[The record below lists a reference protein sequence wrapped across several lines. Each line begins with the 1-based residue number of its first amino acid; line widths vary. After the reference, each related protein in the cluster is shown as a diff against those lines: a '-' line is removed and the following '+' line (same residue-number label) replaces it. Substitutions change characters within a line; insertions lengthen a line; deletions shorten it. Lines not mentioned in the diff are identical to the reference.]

1 MTAPTS
7 AGSLPS
13 GALAPGRRRRLR
25 DDPSWRALSQLLRYV
40 GPHRKYAALTAAFGV
55 VGFLLSFAYPWIV
68 GSIVDLISVARPENV
83 AERNARLRWLTEL
96 SVGTALL
103 HAIVVYGRGHFNVHL
118 GDSIAGD
125 LRRRLF
131 DHLQKL
137 GSAFYTHER
146 IGSII
151 ARVIQDV
158 HESMA
163 VIYGGIIVVAL
174 DVAQLGIAAALLIGI
189 SWKLTLAC
197 AVMFPLY
204 ALVFA
209 ALNPRVRRAS
219 DRLQAHFSRLSA
231 NLNERIA
238 GQALIKTYTAEPRE
252 LARFSDDVDQHHQL
266 VVAQSHQGHLVVS
279 YGEVLVHLG
288 TTIVVGYG
296 GWLALKGELT
306 PGMLTRFLGYAVIL
320 YGPVRRMAE
329 LNITYQSSLAA
340 MRRVF
345 RLLEVQPSIVD
356 PAHPHATPPGRGA
369 VAFEGVWFRFGG
381 GESDARIEESQAHP
395 TIDRPA
401 RSAPG
406 AEWILQDVSFE
417 AAAGERVAIVGAS
430 GAGKTTLVSLLPRLY
445 DVTRGCIVI
454 DDIDIR
460 HYSLRTLRAAIA
472 VVQQE
477 SFLFS
482 GTIRENILY
491 GRPDA
496 TEAEVIEA
504 ARAANVHEFV
514 QRLPRRYDSRLG
526 ERGVNLSGGQRQR
539 LSIARA
545 LLKEPRV
552 LILDE
557 ATSSLDAES
566 ESVVQEALEHLMQ
579 GRTCFIVAHRL
590 STVRNADRI
599 IVLDRGSIA
608 EAGTHQALM
617 DRRGAYYRLVQKQS
631 RV

>member
-1 MTAPTS
+1 MLEAP
-7 AGSLPS
+7 
-13 GALAPGRRRRLR
+13 PGGRIR
-25 DDPSWRALSQLLRYV
+25 DNPSWRALFQLLRYV
-40 GPHRKYAALTAAFGV
+40 GPHRKHAFLTVLFGAM
-55 VGFLLSFAYPWIV
+55 GFLLSFAYPWIV
-68 GSIVDLISVARPENV
+68 GSIVDLISRPSGSASAN
-83 AERNARLRWLTEL
+83 AERLRWLTQL
-96 SVGTALL
+96 SVATAVL
-103 HAIVVYGRGHFNVHL
+103 HAVVVYGRGHFHVHL
-118 GDSIAGD
+118 GDAIAGD
-125 LRRRLF
+125 LRRDLF
-131 DHLQKL
+131 AHLQKL

-146 IGSII
+146 VGSII

-163 VIYGGIIVVAL
+163 VIYGGIIVVAM
-174 DVAQLGIAAALLIGI
+174 DATQLSIAAVLLVGI

-197 AVMFPLY
+197 IVLFPLY
-204 ALVFA
+204 GLVFA
-209 ALNPRVRRAS
+209 MLNPRVRRAS
-219 DRLQAHFSRLSA
+219 DRLQAHFSSLSA
-231 NLNERIA
+231 NLSERVA

-252 LARFSDDVDQHHQL
+252 LARFTHDVDRHHEL

-296 GWLALKGELT
+296 GWLALQGELT

-345 RLLEVQPSIVD
+345 RLLEVQPSITD
-356 PAHPHATPPGRGA
+356 PASPRTAPIVRGA
-369 VAFEGVWFRFGG
+369 VRFEDVWFRFGG
-381 GESDARIEESQAHP
+381 GESDARMEESQRNP
-395 TIDRPA
+395 SIERPPPSSPA
-401 RSAPG
+401 S
-406 AEWILQDVSFE
+406 EWILEGVSFE
-417 AAAGERVAIVGAS
+417 AAPGERVAVVGAS

-445 DVTRGCIVI
+445 DVTRGSILI
-454 DDIDIR
+454 DDMDLR
-460 HYSLRTLRAAIA
+460 QFSLRTLRAGIA
-472 VVQQE
+472 VVQQD

-482 GTIRENILY
+482 GSVRENILY

-496 TEAEVIEA
+496 SEEEMLEA

-514 QRLPRRYDSRLG
+514 RRLPKRYDSRLG

-539 LSIARA
+539 ISIARA
-545 LLKEPRV
+545 LLKQPRI

-557 ATSSLDAES
+557 ATSALDAES
-566 ESVVQEALEHLMQ
+566 EGKVQEALERLMQ

-599 IVLDRGSIA
+599 IVLDRGGIV
-608 EAGTHQALM
+608 EAGGHDALM
-617 DRRGAYYRLVQKQS
+617 SQRGAYYRLVQKQS